1 GHVDFYQSW
10 TNSTTA
16 SPEQLAFG
24 INYPGLI
31 LCKLYA
37 IFLLSGLRWKGSD
50 WKILLVPNLFG
61 NFRTPRNWNN
71 YVSFRRY
78 EDFTTIDWIQDS
90 ILERNRRLRTS
101 RDIQTSLRDSQG
113 RINSPWAKAQMKK
126 IIASGQSWF
135 VVGLVGIC
143 IGLNAALISI
153 VTEWLSD
160 LKMGYCVDGWWL
172 NQQFCCWEIDGEEE
186 SACASWRSWSAYS
199 PGRYLV
205 YVLLAMLFSLI
216 SAHLVDSFAKY
227 AAGSGISEIKCI
239 IAGFV
244 MKGYLGLSTLIIK
257 SLTLPLVIASGLN
270 VGKEGPSVH
279 VACCVGNVVA
289 RMFSR
294 FSRSESKMREI
305 LTAASAA
312 GVAVAFGSPIGGVMF
327 SIEEMS
333 HNFSI
338 KTMWRSFFCALAATV
353 TLSAMNPFRTGKLV
367 LFQVT
372 YDRDWHFFEIIFFII
387 IGIFGGLY
395 GALVIKFNL
404 QVAAFRKKH
413 LVGYGVEEAVFLA
426 TITAI
431 VSYFNRF
438 LRIDMSESL
447 GILFKECEGGGDYDN
462 LCQSWA
468 QWPMANSLFLATLV
482 RIVLV
487 IISYGCKVPAGIFVP
502 SMAIGATF
510 GRMIGIIVKA
520 MYTAHPTSSFFSSCR
535 PDIPCIT
542 PGTYALLGA
551 AAALSGI
558 MRITVTVVV
567 IMFELTGALTY
578 ILPTMIVIL
587 VTKAVGDCFIGH
599 GIADEMIRFNG
610 YPYLERDDHAF
621 NIPVSQVMQKEL
633 YTMPVT
639 GMTLHEVEEKLE
651 HTSVRGFPVVST
663 DSQKILIGYIG
674 RTELRYVIGKARRTR
689 EIHPSTLCSFEP
701 PSADESQSYHVT
713 TDTDVA
719 RELAGVEEDDHAGIT
734 PLAPSAD
741 TMRFG
746 SWVNQTPLCV
756 APQLPLEIV
765 VDLFNRMGPRV
776 ILVEY
781 QGSLAGLITIKD
793 VLRFAVSNE
802 HAHAG
807 RSVWDNQGELDALLE
822 EAWLW
827 AGDLWRRIL
836 AMNSK
841 HSLTTMLLYSDLLVM
856 ISEYL
861 REDPGSLSR
870 LCLTC
875 RYVHAAV
882 IEVLYQRVVL
892 HRARAIEIFCTTILE
907 GRPGLRL
914 IPWYLWV
921 GPAQYGRHPEIVYL
935 VSRLRRTLNL
945 LPKLQV
951 LTFTATAKSFGNVYS
966 GLLECP
972 FKLRTLAAPYHT
984 NLSLVQFLQSQPSV
998 ETLRLHDLDTEPPRA
1013 LSIVQHIND
1022 LSAQGDFLPHLK
1034 FLSADP
1040 RVLSALVAGRPIS
1053 HVEISV
1059 GSWLSGEPQALR
1071 GLIEALTRTSVPLVS
1086 LKHNLRNIRIHL
1098 WGTKFLN
1105 QLKTTCIKSTLNS
1118 LHVTL
1123 PVIMRPVLER
1133 ASSAIGPMG
1142 AHISRTFGS
1151 QLDGFTTLNNFEL
1164 SLDGITFSDS
1174 SLEEIIAV
1182 LGDMSELR
1190 TWRSYCE
1197 TLERVTL
1204 YGVTLQ

>member
-1 GHVDFYQSW
+1 MEGIRLEDTPRSEAFRQLQD
-10 TNSTTA
+10 TEEL
-16 SPEQLAFG
+16 EQL
-24 INYPGLI
+24 
-31 LCKLYA
+31 
-37 IFLLSGLRWKGSD
+37 
-50 WKILLVPNLFG
+50 
-61 NFRTPRNWNN
+61 
-71 YVSFRRY
+71 RRY

-113 RINSPWAKAQMKK
+113 RINPPWVKAQVQKL
-126 IIASGQSWF
+126 IASGQSWF
-135 VVGLVGIC
+135 VVSLVGMC
-143 IGLNAALISI
+143 IGLNAGLISI

-172 NQQFCCWEIDGEEE
+172 NQQFCCWEIDGQEE

-239 IAGFV
+239 IGGFV
-244 MKGYLGLSTLIIK
+244 MKGYLGLSTLMIK

-279 VACCVGNVVA
+279 VACCVGNVVG

-294 FSRSESKMREI
+294 FSRSEGKMREI

-333 HNFSI
+333 SSFSI
-338 KTMWRSFFCALAATV
+338 KTMWRSFFCALVATG

-372 YDRDWHFFEIIFFII
+372 YDRDWHFFEIIFFVI

-395 GALVIKFNL
+395 GVLVVKFNL
-404 QVAAFRKKH
+404 QVAAFRRKH

-426 TITAI
+426 TVTAI

-468 QWPMANSLFLATLV
+468 QWPMANSLFLATVV

-487 IISYGCKVPAGIFVP
+487 TISYGCKVPAGIFVP

-520 MYTAHPTSSFFSSCR
+520 MYTTFPTSSFFSSCR
-535 PDIPCIT
+535 PDLPCIT

-587 VTKAVGDCFIGH
+587 VTKAVGDCFEAT

-633 YTMPVT
+633 HTMSVT
-639 GMTLHEVEEKLE
+639 NMTLHEVEEKLE
-651 HTSVRGFPVVST
+651 HTSVQGFPIVST
-663 DSQKILIGYIG
+663 DPQRILMGYIG

-689 EIHPSTLCSFEP
+689 EIHPSTLCNFEP
-701 PSADESQSYHVT
+701 SSVDESQPYQIA
-713 TDTDVA
+713 TDTDAV
-719 RELAGVEEDDHAGIT
+719 REQAGVEEDDHAGIT
-734 PLAPSAD
+734 PLAASTD
-741 TMRFG
+741 TMHFG
-746 SWVNQTPLCV
+746 PWVNQTPLCV

-765 VDLFNRMGPRV
+765 MDLFKRMGPRV

-781 QGSLAGLITIKD
+781 QGSLAGLITVKD
-793 VLRFAVSNE
+793 VLRVMVSSE
-802 HAHAG
+802 HAHPAS

-827 AGDLWRRIL
+827 VGNRWRNMLAMGRRI
-836 AMNSK
+836 
-841 HSLTTMLLYSDLLVM
+841 
-856 ISEYL
+856 I
-861 REDPGSLSR
+861 
-870 LCLTC
+870 
-875 RYVHAAV
+875 
-882 IEVLYQRVVL
+882 
-892 HRARAIEIFCTTILE
+892 
-907 GRPGLRL
+907 
-914 IPWYLWV
+914 
-921 GPAQYGRHPEIVYL
+921 
-935 VSRLRRTLNL
+935 RR
-945 LPKLQV
+945 
-951 LTFTATAKSFGNVYS
+951 
-966 GLLECP
+966 
-972 FKLRTLAAPYHT
+972 
-984 NLSLVQFLQSQPSV
+984 
-998 ETLRLHDLDTEPPRA
+998 
-1013 LSIVQHIND
+1013 
-1022 LSAQGDFLPHLK
+1022 
-1034 FLSADP
+1034 
-1040 RVLSALVAGRPIS
+1040 
-1053 HVEISV
+1053 
-1059 GSWLSGEPQALR
+1059 
-1071 GLIEALTRTSVPLVS
+1071 
-1086 LKHNLRNIRIHL
+1086 
-1098 WGTKFLN
+1098 
-1105 QLKTTCIKSTLNS
+1105 
-1118 LHVTL
+1118 
-1123 PVIMRPVLER
+1123 
-1133 ASSAIGPMG
+1133 
-1142 AHISRTFGS
+1142 
-1151 QLDGFTTLNNFEL
+1151 
-1164 SLDGITFSDS
+1164 
-1174 SLEEIIAV
+1174 
-1182 LGDMSELR
+1182 
-1190 TWRSYCE
+1190 
-1197 TLERVTL
+1197 
-1204 YGVTLQ
+1204 

>member
-1 GHVDFYQSW
+1 MEGIRLEDTPRSEGFRPLQD
-10 TNSTTA
+10 TEEL
-16 SPEQLAFG
+16 EQL
-24 INYPGLI
+24 
-31 LCKLYA
+31 
-37 IFLLSGLRWKGSD
+37 
-50 WKILLVPNLFG
+50 
-61 NFRTPRNWNN
+61 
-71 YVSFRRY
+71 RRY

-113 RINSPWAKAQMKK
+113 RINPPWVKAQVQKL
-126 IIASGQSWF
+126 IASGQSWF
-135 VVGLVGIC
+135 VVSLVGMC

-172 NQQFCCWEIDGEEE
+172 NQQFCCWEIDGQEE

-239 IAGFV
+239 IGGFV
-244 MKGYLGLSTLIIK
+244 MKGYLGLSTLMIK

-279 VACCVGNVVA
+279 VACCVGNVVG

-294 FSRSESKMREI
+294 FSRSEGKMREI

-333 HNFSI
+333 STFSI
-338 KTMWRSFFCALAATV
+338 KTMWRSFFCALVATV

-372 YDRDWHFFEIIFFII
+372 YDRDWHFFEIIFFVI

-395 GALVIKFNL
+395 GVLVVKFNL
-404 QVAAFRKKH
+404 QVAAFRRKH

-426 TITAI
+426 TVTAI

-468 QWPMANSLFLATLV
+468 QWPMANSLFLATVV

-520 MYTAHPTSSFFSSCR
+520 MYTTFPTSSFFSSCR
-535 PDIPCIT
+535 PDLPCIT

-587 VTKAVGDCFIGH
+587 VTKAVGDCFEAT

-633 YTMPVT
+633 HTMSVT
-639 GMTLHEVEEKLE
+639 DMTLHEVEEKLE
-651 HTSVRGFPVVST
+651 HTSVQGFPIVST
-663 DSQKILIGYIG
+663 DSQRILMGYIG

-689 EIHPSTLCSFEP
+689 EIHPSTLCNFEP
-701 PSADESQSYHVT
+701 SSVDESQPYQTATGDAV
-713 TDTDVA
+713 
-719 RELAGVEEDDHAGIT
+719 REQAGVEEDDHAGIT
-734 PLAPSAD
+734 PLAASTD
-741 TMRFG
+741 TMHFG
-746 SWVNQTPLCV
+746 PWVNQTPLCV

-765 VDLFNRMGPRV
+765 MDLFKRMGPRV

-781 QGSLAGLITIKD
+781 QGSLAGLITVKD
-793 VLRFAVSNE
+793 VLRFMVSSE
-802 HAHAG
+802 HAHPAS
-807 RSVWDNQGELDALLE
+807 RSVWDNQGELDAILE

-827 AGDLWRRIL
+827 AGNLWRSIL
-836 AMNSK
+836 AM
-841 HSLTTMLLYSDLLVM
+841 
-856 ISEYL
+856 
-861 REDPGSLSR
+861 
-870 LCLTC
+870 
-875 RYVHAAV
+875 
-882 IEVLYQRVVL
+882 
-892 HRARAIEIFCTTILE
+892 
-907 GRPGLRL
+907 GRR
-914 IPWYLWV
+914 I
-921 GPAQYGRHPEIVYL
+921 I
-935 VSRLRRTLNL
+935 RR
-945 LPKLQV
+945 
-951 LTFTATAKSFGNVYS
+951 
-966 GLLECP
+966 
-972 FKLRTLAAPYHT
+972 
-984 NLSLVQFLQSQPSV
+984 
-998 ETLRLHDLDTEPPRA
+998 
-1013 LSIVQHIND
+1013 
-1022 LSAQGDFLPHLK
+1022 
-1034 FLSADP
+1034 
-1040 RVLSALVAGRPIS
+1040 
-1053 HVEISV
+1053 
-1059 GSWLSGEPQALR
+1059 
-1071 GLIEALTRTSVPLVS
+1071 
-1086 LKHNLRNIRIHL
+1086 
-1098 WGTKFLN
+1098 
-1105 QLKTTCIKSTLNS
+1105 
-1118 LHVTL
+1118 
-1123 PVIMRPVLER
+1123 
-1133 ASSAIGPMG
+1133 
-1142 AHISRTFGS
+1142 
-1151 QLDGFTTLNNFEL
+1151 
-1164 SLDGITFSDS
+1164 
-1174 SLEEIIAV
+1174 
-1182 LGDMSELR
+1182 
-1190 TWRSYCE
+1190 
-1197 TLERVTL
+1197 
-1204 YGVTLQ
+1204 